1 MPKTTIK
8 NSYVCNQC
16 GSESSSWA
24 GKCLVCGEWNSLVL
38 SIKTSSKIALGND
51 EVVNLANK
59 INSHEERLT
68 TNIKSVDYV
77 LGGGIVPGSVN
88 LISGEPGM
96 GKSTLLMQIAAGI
109 AANSHVLYA
118 SGEEST
124 SQILLRAN
132 RLKVDSNQ
140 IFLTATNSADVVVEK
155 INSRKYNLVII
166 DSIQTMTTES
176 IGSSSG
182 SVAQI
187 TNCATIITA
196 AAKVNHVAVIIIGHV
211 TKDGNLA
218 GPKLLEHIV
227 DVVLSL
233 EGDQT
238 KGLKLLRV
246 NKNRY
251 GSNSEVAIFE
261 MMSDGLKEVT
271 NPSKTLLAERKITDG
286 SVVLAAIEGSSPLL
300 VEVQALV
307 NSTNYG
313 YPKRAVSGLE
323 LGRLNLLIAVLNRR
337 TNVNLTDKDVYVN
350 IVGGIKVNEPAA
362 DLAIALAILSAYKG
376 KKIDNNIAV
385 FGEIGLSGELR
396 SVSFIEKRI
405 NEAEKLGFNQ
415 VIGPR
420 TRKAVSSS
428 CYHPVEDINYVLEH
442 YLN

>member
-1 MPKTTIK
+1 
-8 NSYVCNQC
+8 
-16 GSESSSWA
+16 
-24 GKCLVCGEWNSLVL
+24 
-38 SIKTSSKIALGND
+38 
-51 EVVNLANK
+51 
-59 INSHEERLT
+59 
-68 TNIKSVDYV
+68 
-77 LGGGIVPGSVN
+77 
-88 LISGEPGM
+88 M